1 MLEYLNFKKLKLK
14 KKMSAVGITTD
25 LRERGVEAA
34 RNPAALARLVLEG
47 DLDAVDGERRAG
59 AVCPPA
65 VLRVELTERLN
76 QKEAAVTLDLRAE
89 TPGDQR
95 LNQKE
100 AAVTLHLRADTW

>member
-1 MLEYLNFKKLKLK
+1 M
-14 KKMSAVGITTD
+14 
-25 LRERGVEAA
+25 
-34 RNPAALARLVLEG
+34 
-47 DLDAVDGERRAG
+47 DGERRAG

-100 AAVTLHLRADTW
+100 AAVTLDLRAETPGDQRLNQKEAAVTLDLRADTW